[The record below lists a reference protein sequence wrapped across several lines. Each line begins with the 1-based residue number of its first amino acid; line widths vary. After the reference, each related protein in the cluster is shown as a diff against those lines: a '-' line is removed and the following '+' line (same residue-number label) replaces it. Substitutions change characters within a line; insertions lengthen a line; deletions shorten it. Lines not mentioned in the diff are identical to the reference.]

1 MGSPKRINSTVLR
14 NSLDV
19 IPLKILPTSD
29 ISLTRL
35 DS

>member
-1 MGSPKRINSTVLR
+1 MGKLLGMGSPKRINSTVLR

-29 ISLTRL
+29 M
-35 DS
+35 